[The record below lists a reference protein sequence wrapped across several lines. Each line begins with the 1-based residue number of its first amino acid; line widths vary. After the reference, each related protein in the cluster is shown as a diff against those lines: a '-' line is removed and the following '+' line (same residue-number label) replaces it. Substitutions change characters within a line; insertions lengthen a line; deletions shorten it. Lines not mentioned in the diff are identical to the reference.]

1 MTITC
6 DPSDRCVVISV
17 KNQSEGKV
25 LAYSFIS
32 ISLIVIEYKTT
43 QQLSNI
49 RVDLTLVGLSV
60 MFVITRESRPL
71 GKRQNYQVTY
81 QETMLALR
89 RGKFRAFLKPT
100 NSTVNKGYDGNSFTN
115 SHDYEISLEIAVGPK
130 GQLVCSLTY
139 MKRQFN

>member
-1 MTITC
+1 M
-6 DPSDRCVVISV
+6 
-17 KNQSEGKV
+17 

-60 MFVITRESRPL
+60 MLVVTRESRPL

-81 QETMLALR
+81 
-89 RGKFRAFLKPT
+89 
-100 NSTVNKGYDGNSFTN
+100 
-115 SHDYEISLEIAVGPK
+115 
-130 GQLVCSLTY
+130 
-139 MKRQFN
+139 